1 MHPNDKNKKVDSSVT
16 LCKFGCNVSI
26 SPLFERL
33 FHKNH
38 LARVR
43 RTSRFGLKYKQWL
56 EMSGS
61 LLKKHP
67 FYHQKHSCKCVHV
80 AFKLFSGV
88 TLTNPETQIQIA
100 PNLQPRCLSLTSHQK
115 LINTYKRKKKQ
126 KTKIQA
132 QVPGDILLCMSYT
145 DRAVCS
151 LLPWWEGAD
160 SLYGGEFLML

>member
-1 MHPNDKNKKVDSSVT
+1 MVW
-16 LCKFGCNVSI
+16 
-26 SPLFERL
+26 
-33 FHKNH
+33 
-38 LARVR
+38 
-43 RTSRFGLKYKQWL
+43 LKIQTWL

-67 FYHQKHSCKCVHV
+67 FCHQKHSCKCVHV

-115 LINTYKRKKKQ
+115 LINT
-126 KTKIQA
+126 KIQA

-151 LLPWWEGAD
+151 LLPR
-160 SLYGGEFLML
+160 